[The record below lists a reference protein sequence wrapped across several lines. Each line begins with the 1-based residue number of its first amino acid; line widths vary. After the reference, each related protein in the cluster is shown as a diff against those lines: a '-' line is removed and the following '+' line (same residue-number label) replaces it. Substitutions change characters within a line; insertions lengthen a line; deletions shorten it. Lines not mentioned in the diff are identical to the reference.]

1 MSRRPLRRPPAAS
14 VPIVALVC
22 LLAGAGSTATQAAAP
37 TAAQAPSDPS
47 PAAAAESRI
56 RFRETADAWGVS
68 FRHHHGGSGRRYMV
82 ETVVGGVVI
91 FDYDG
96 DGDPDL
102 FFVDGGA
109 LPGYE
114 GEPPRSRL
122 FRNDAGASGDSGERR
137 FVDVTDRSGIE
148 VLHYGSGATAG
159 DVDGDGDLDLYVTEL
174 GADQLF
180 ENRGDGTFVDRTAA
194 SGLGAEH
201 WTTSATFFDAD
212 LDGDLDLY
220 VAGYVDFR
228 VESHRPCRDAA
239 AGMESYCHPEA
250 YPGLPDRFY
259 RNDGQGGFTD
269 ATEAAGL
276 AGPRFA
282 GLGVVAGDLDGD
294 RLPEVYVANDADP
307 NLLFVNRGVGEDGMV
322 RFEDVSILSGTAYGE
337 GGKAEGGM
345 GVELA
350 DADGDGRPE
359 LFVTNFEIETNA
371 FYRNLGAGL
380 FHDARFASGLAT
392 GSLTSLAFGTVF
404 GDFDHDGDPDLA
416 IANGHILD
424 NAAEINRTSA
434 YAQRNQLYENVTPPG
449 APARFVEREGTGLDE
464 VRVSRGLAHGDLD
477 LDGDLDLVVVNS
489 NDRTD
494 AYENVSE
501 AAGGWLTVA
510 LRGGE
515 GGERRGVGARLELA
529 TGSGETARVQTKEV
543 RTASSYL
550 SQNDLPVHFGVPA
563 GEGPAQLTVR
573 WPDGTVQVFEGV
585 EPGARITV
593 AR

>member
-1 MSRRPLRRPPAAS
+1 MSRRPRLRLDTAPALIA
-14 VPIVALVC
+14 ALVC
-22 LLAGAGSTATQAAAP
+22 LLAGGGP
-37 TAAQAPSDPS
+37 TAAQA
-47 PAAAAESRI
+47 AAQAPPDASSAEVAASRI
-56 RFRETADAWGVS
+56 LFRESADAWGIS
-68 FRHHHGGSGRRYMV
+68 FRHHHGGSGARYMV

-109 LPGYE
+109 LPGYQ

-122 FRNDAGASGDSGERR
+122 FRNDATAAGAPGERR
-137 FVDVTDRSGIE
+137 FVDVTDASGIE

-180 ENRGDGTFVDRTAA
+180 ENRGDGTFADATADA
-194 SGLGAEH
+194 GLGVEH
-201 WTTSATFFDAD
+201 WTSSATFFDAD

-220 VAGYVDFR
+220 AAGYVDFR
-228 VESHRPCRDAA
+228 VEGHRPCRDAA
-239 AGMESYCHPEA
+239 AGIESYCHPEA

-259 RNDGQGGFTD
+259 VNDGDGTFTD
-269 ATEAAGL
+269 ATAAAGL
-276 AGPRFA
+276 EGPRLA

-294 RLPEVYVANDADP
+294 RLPEIYVANDADP
-307 NLLFVNRGVGEDGMV
+307 NLLFANRGVGADGVV
-322 RFEDVSILSGTAYGE
+322 RFEDVSLLSGTAYGE
-337 GGKAEGGM
+337 GGKSEGGM
-345 GVELA
+345 GVEMA
-350 DADGDGRPE
+350 DVDGDGRPE

-371 FYRNLGAGL
+371 LYRNLGAGL
-380 FHDARFASGLAT
+380 FHDARFASGLAS

-424 NAAEINRTSA
+424 NAARINPKSA

-489 NDRTD
+489 NDRAD
-494 AYENVSE
+494 VYENVSE
-501 AAGGWLTVA
+501 AVGGWLTVA
-510 LRGGE
+510 LRNGE
-515 GGERRGVGARLELA
+515 NRGVGARLELA

-563 GEGPAQLTVR
+563 GEGSARLTVR

-585 EPGARITV
+585 EPGRRVVID
-593 AR
+593 RSR